1 MYSSKVAKWKV
12 DRCMVYQPYFFSEV
26 TVFFCNNKSA
36 NNAFGHGL
44 SEQGNRSLILCYGRA
59 WWLACM
65 AKWHPVPGIAELA
78 SASTFPT
85 HPTCAQMLRPS
96 TGADCRTRR
105 PQLNERIRKSDS
117 RFRSH
122 SACHLPDF
130 TLAPPF
136 PATARKILQVC
147 NSQSSPL
154 LYWMQIWS

>member
-1 MYSSKVAKWKV
+1 MRPSGGEKKISREDGPYNSTPVVSAADTTCIDGGTLLYYGLRPRPVAV
-12 DRCMVYQPYFFSEV
+12 
-26 TVFFCNNKSA
+26 
-36 NNAFGHGL
+36 
-44 SEQGNRSLILCYGRA
+44 GRA

-65 AKWHPVPGIAELA
+65 AKWHPVPELVA
-78 SASTFPT
+78 SVSAFPT

-122 SACHLPDF
+122 SACHLPVF